1 MSSAGPVRSDRLAEE
16 VTPILTART
25 EGAPRVPGVV
35 AGVTTDEETVFLGA
49 AGVRALDEE
58 QRMTVDS
65 VFALFSA
72 TKAVTATVA
81 LQLVEEG
88 ALDLHA
94 PARTYVPALGELQV
108 IEGFDDDGRPRLRP
122 PASDVTTHQLLTHTA
137 GFGYDFFN
145 ENYRR
150 LTADHGVPA
159 VATATRAS
167 LRTPLLFDPGTEWE
181 YGSGVDWAGQVIE
194 AVTGR
199 RLREVMAERVLDPL
213 GMSDTGFALPDD
225 ARRRR
230 AVLHMRK
237 RGELVPN
244 HRWEQPADP
253 EIDMGGQ
260 GLWSTVPDYLTFL
273 RMWLR
278 EGRSDRG
285 QQILRPETVT
295 TALRNQ
301 IGDLAV
307 RRLPG
312 VIPPLSHDVEFDPGT
327 PKSWS
332 YPFMV
337 NDTDTPTGRKAGSQ
351 SWAGLANLYYWID
364 PHTRIGGFWATQIFP
379 FVDPASIDG
388 YRDFEAATYRALVD

>member
-1 MSSAGPVRSDRLAEE
+1 M
-16 VTPILTART
+16 
-25 EGAPRVPGVV
+25 
-35 AGVTTDEETVFLGA
+35 
-49 AGVRALDEE
+49 
-58 QRMTVDS
+58 
-65 VFALFSA
+65 
-72 TKAVTATVA
+72 
-81 LQLVEEG
+81 
-88 ALDLHA
+88 
-94 PARTYVPALGELQV
+94 

-122 PASDVTTHQLLTHTA
+122 AASDVTTHQLLTHTA

-145 ENYRR
+145 ETYRR

-167 LRTPLLFDPGTEWE
+167 LRTPLLFDPGTQWE
-181 YGSGVDWAGQVIE
+181 YGSGLDWAGQVIE
-194 AVTGR
+194 AVAGR
-199 RLREVMAERVLDPL
+199 RLREVMDERVLRPL
-213 GMSDTGFALPDD
+213 GMSDTGFALTDD
-225 ARRRR
+225 TRSRR

-244 HRWEQPADP
+244 HRWEQPVDP

-260 GLWSTVPDYLTFL
+260 GLWSTVPDYLRFL

-278 EGRSDRG
+278 GGRSDNG
-285 QQILRPETVT
+285 EQILRPDTVEV
-295 TALRNQ
+295 ALRNQ

-312 VIPPLSHDVEFDPGT
+312 VIPPLSHDVEFDPGA

-364 PHTRIGGFWATQIFP
+364 PSTRIGGFWATQIFP
-379 FVDPASIDG
+379 FFDPASVG
-388 YRDFEAATYRALVD
+388 GFRDFETATYRSLHA

>member
-1 MSSAGPVRSDRLAEE
+1 MSSTRTVRSERLADE
-16 VTPILTART
+16 VTPILAART
-25 EGAPRVPGVV
+25 EGDPRVPGVV

-49 AGVRALDEE
+49 AGVRALDDP
-58 QRMTVDS
+58 QPMTVDS
-65 VFALFSA
+65 VFAMFSA

-81 LQLVEEG
+81 LQLVEDG
-88 ALDLHA
+88 DLDLHA
-94 PARTYVPALGELQV
+94 PARSYVPALGELQV

-122 PASDVTTHQLLTHTA
+122 AASDVTTHQLLTHTA

-145 ENYRR
+145 ETYRR

-167 LRTPLLFDPGTEWE
+167 LRTPLLFDPGTQWE
-181 YGSGVDWAGQVIE
+181 YGSGLDWAGQVIE
-194 AVTGR
+194 AVAGR
-199 RLREVMAERVLDPL
+199 RLREVMDERVLRPL
-213 GMSDTGFALPDD
+213 GMSDTGFALTDD
-225 ARRRR
+225 TRSRR

-244 HRWEQPADP
+244 HRWEQPVDP

-260 GLWSTVPDYLTFL
+260 GLWSTVPDYLRFL

-278 EGRSDRG
+278 GGRSDNG
-285 QQILRPETVT
+285 EQILRPDTVEV
-295 TALRNQ
+295 ALRNQ

-312 VIPPLSHDVEFDPGT
+312 VIPPLSHDVEFDPGA

-364 PHTRIGGFWATQIFP
+364 PSTRIGGFWATQIFP
-379 FVDPASIDG
+379 FFDPASVG
-388 YRDFEAATYRALVD
+388 GFRDFETATYRSLHA